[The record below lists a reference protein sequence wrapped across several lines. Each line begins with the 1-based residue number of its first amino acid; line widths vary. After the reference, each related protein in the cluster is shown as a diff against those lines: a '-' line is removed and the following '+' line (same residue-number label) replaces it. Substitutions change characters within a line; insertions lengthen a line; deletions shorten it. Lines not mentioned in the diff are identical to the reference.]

1 MQIDSHQY
9 PSTTITPEAAAVI
22 EAGRVKAVR
31 DVDTLIPV
39 VLAVTAATV
48 ENATGYVTVCAV
60 AVVFSY
66 PFAYSKTFLYVEREF
81 T

>member
-1 MQIDSHQY
+1 M
-9 PSTTITPEAAAVI
+9 TPEAAAVI

-48 ENATGYVTVCAV
+48 VNAVGYVIVCAV

-66 PFAYSKTFLYVEREF
+66 PFAYISTFLYVESEF
-81 T
+81 TWI